1 MQKDIRHQLIL
12 KLVATQSLSTQ
23 HDLIHALKQ
32 HGIHATQSSISRDI
46 RALGLIKKSGIY
58 QSSSPYTSLQNLN
71 AQYISYI
78 KQLEVIGP
86 HLLVIKSQ
94 PATAQ
99 AIASTLDQLHW
110 PEIAGT
116 IAGDD
121 TIFVATRSEQGAKSV
136 MRRLRA

>member
-12 KLVATQSLSTQ
+12 KLVSTQSLSTQ
-23 HDLIHALKQ
+23 HDLIKALKE
-32 HGIHATQSSISRDI
+32 HEIYATQSSISRDI

-58 QSSSPYTSLQNLN
+58 QSPSPYISLQNLN
-71 AQYISYI
+71 AQYANYI
-78 KQLEVIGP
+78 KQLEVVSP

-110 PEIAGT
+110 PEVAGT

-136 MRRLRA
+136 MRRLRS

>member
-23 HDLIHALKQ
+23 HDLITALKDHQ
-32 HGIHATQSSISRDI
+32 IHATQSSISRDI
-46 RALGLIKKSGIY
+46 RALGLVKKSGFY
-58 QSSSPYTSLQNLN
+58 QSPFPYTSLQTLN
-71 AQYISYI
+71 AQYIGYI
-78 KQLEVIGP
+78 KHLEIIGP
-86 HLLVIKSQ
+86 HLLIIKSQ

-121 TIFVATRSEQGAKSV
+121 TIFVATRSENGAKSV
-136 MRRLRA
+136 MRRLRL